1 MQKVKKAIIPVAG
14 YGTRFLPFTK
24 ALPKTMLPI
33 INVPAV
39 QYVIQEA
46 VDSGIEEIYLI
57 VGQHADILKAHFSP
71 ATELEG
77 VLESRGDLQRLQE
90 VKRPQNLAKI
100 TYIVQEEQKGTGH
113 AVLLAEK
120 FIGNEPFAVLFGD
133 DLMNAKTPVL
143 KQLISVYEKHQK
155 TVIGVKH
162 VGYEMV
168 SKYASCEYDSE
179 SNGIY
184 NLTAITEKPAP
195 GMAKSDL
202 SPLGRYVLR
211 AGFFENIRRIK
222 PGYNGEYQ
230 LTDALGVDISKG
242 GLLAYAFE
250 GNRYDMGDLFGFLQA
265 NVEFSL
271 QNDLLKD
278 KMKKYLED
286 LVKKF

>member
-24 ALPKTMLPI
+24 ALPKTMLPV
-33 INVPAV
+33 INVPAI
-39 QYVIQEA
+39 QHVIQEA

-57 VGQHADILKAHFSP
+57 VGKHANIISEHFSP
-71 ATELEG
+71 ANELEG
-77 VLESRGDLQRLQE
+77 VLKARGNLKSLEIVQ
-90 VKRPQNLAKI
+90 KPQNLAKI

-113 AVLLAEK
+113 AVMLAEK
-120 FIGNEPFAVLFGD
+120 YIKNEPFAVLFGD
-133 DLMNAKTPVL
+133 DLMCADTPVL
-143 KQLISVYEKHQK
+143 KQLISVYEKNQK

-162 VGYEMV
+162 VGYENV
-168 SKYASCEYDSE
+168 SKYASCEYNSE
-179 SNGIY
+179 DKGIY
-184 NLTAITEKPAP
+184 NLTSIIEKPAP
-195 GMAKSDL
+195 GSAKSDL
-202 SPLGRYVLR
+202 APLGRYVLR
-211 AGFFENIRRIK
+211 ANFFENIKNIK

-230 LTDALGVDISKG
+230 LTDALGLEIKKD

-250 GNRYDMGDLFGFLQA
+250 GERYDMGDVFGFLQA

-271 QNDLLKD
+271 KDDELKD